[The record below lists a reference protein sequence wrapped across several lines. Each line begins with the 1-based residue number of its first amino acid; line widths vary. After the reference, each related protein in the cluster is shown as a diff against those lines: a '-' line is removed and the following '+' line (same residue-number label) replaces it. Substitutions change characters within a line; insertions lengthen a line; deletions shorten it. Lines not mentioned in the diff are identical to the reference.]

1 MSAINREVENAK
13 SVAADAQAHLH
24 QLKDDAARIA
34 QSAVNVGRAG
44 VETVR
49 DKIGQGAD
57 AARTAAHD
65 LSDRAVDKGSDL
77 LTALQDKI
85 EENPVQAIAI
95 AAGVGV
101 VLGLL
106 LRRR

>member
-1 MSAINREVENAK
+1 MSAINREVENVK
-13 SVAADAQAHLH
+13 SVAADAQEHLH
-24 QLKDDAARIA
+24 QLKDDAARMA
-34 QSAVNVGRAG
+34 QSAVGVGRAG
-44 VETVR
+44 VEAVR
-49 DKIGQGAD
+49 DKISQGSD
-57 AARTAAHD
+57 AARGVARD
-65 LSDRAVDKGSDL
+65 MGDRAVNKGNDL
-77 LTALQDKI
+77 LETLQERI